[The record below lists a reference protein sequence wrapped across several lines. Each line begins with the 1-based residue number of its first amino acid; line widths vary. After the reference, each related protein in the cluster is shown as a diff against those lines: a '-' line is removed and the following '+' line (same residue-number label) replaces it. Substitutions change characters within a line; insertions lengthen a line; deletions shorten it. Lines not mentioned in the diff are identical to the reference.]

1 MSNTKIEDY
10 KTVTKIM
17 FQEYVSYLNKKLNI
31 HSYNDAIELFVQFKE
46 DQIIKNG
53 NLKGIEV
60 SRKKYIALL
69 SASIHYRDY
78 EEYSMKEIEG
88 SWNLYWKLK
97 DLGHI

>member
-53 NLKGIEV
+53 NLKGLEV

-78 EEYSMKEIEG
+78 EEYSMTEIES
-88 SWNLYWKLK
+88 SWNLYWKIK